1 MDRGRLDFDF
11 TSNTGG
17 LEERTLKPGKGDKE
31 VRGNKRGPGFAEG
44 FLKHRGLSK
53 PTGDGGPASNTG
65 GIPIEGQPN
74 REVVRERGPQR
85 RARTDRE
92 VGQVM
97 GDTDRR
103 GEDRVGTDRERD
115 EKAVQTR
122 GTGVDRERVRGDM
135 VMSMRVVGDLID
147 VELLQERLPRI

>member
-1 MDRGRLDFDF
+1 M
-11 TSNTGG
+11 TSFFWW
-17 LEERTLKPGKGDKE
+17 LE
-31 VRGNKRGPGFAEG
+31 
-44 FLKHRGLSK
+44 S
-53 PTGDGGPASNTG
+53 SY
-65 GIPIEGQPN
+65 
-74 REVVRERGPQR
+74 
-85 RARTDRE
+85 
-92 VGQVM
+92 GQVM

-135 VMSMRVVGDLID
+135 VMSMRVVGDLTD